1 MKKITFAEKNS
12 LIVKHQG
19 KKHFYKDLELFKKHF
34 PSHELN
40 TDLANAN
47 QFSIERLDGQML
59 NELLGVVDI
68 KEIIEN
74 RTEKEPEP
82 IPEPP
87 KVRTIEDVKKLL
99 IEQCNLTA
107 ENIEQ
112 IGEDYLQFLTT
123 KDDEAIIAAIQKFV
137 AFQPVQE
144 GDTLEKGIEGDTS
157 EDGTEKGDSE
167 NKPEVKVKA
176 ETKNLIDGGYT
187 NAVVQPIERGNV
199 KIFQQ
204 RIIGAKT
211 IEAVEAILQEDK
223 EGGERSTVQQAGQ
236 KRIEIL
242 QASQDDQ
249 DSKKK
254 D

>member
-59 NELLGVVDI
+59 NELLSVIDI

-99 IEQCNLTA
+99 IEQCNLTT

-144 GDTLEKGIEGDTS
+144 GDTS
-157 EDGTEKGDSE
+157 EDGTEKGDFE
-167 NKPEVKVKA
+167 NKPEVKEKA

-187 NAVVQPIERGNV
+187 NAVVQLIERGNV